1 VIATALHRGELVL
14 RDDVPD
20 LGGPP
25 IDLSGDVF
33 MGLVEVPN
41 GLDPGHAAM
50 TEPMAVGLH
59 AVNRAAMAPG
69 EGALV
74 RGCGS
79 GRAAG
84 LCRARRPRGALQD
97 LGAPV
102 TGVPTWHP
110 IEGGP

>member
-74 RGCGS
+74 LGCGPV
-79 GRAAG
+79 GLAVFAA
-84 LCRARRPRGALQD
+84 LADPEEHCKIL
-97 LGAPV
+97 V
-102 TGVPTWHP
+102 VP
-110 IEGGP
+110 